1 MSFATTT
8 NKNPTS
14 RKKDK
19 VMKMKNNLLSKINPV
34 TQPTWIRSALMTL
47 AILATLLLVT
57 GCPGPHH

>member
-1 MSFATTT
+1 
-8 NKNPTS
+8 
-14 RKKDK
+14 
-19 VMKMKNNLLSKINPV
+19 MKMKNNLLSKINPV